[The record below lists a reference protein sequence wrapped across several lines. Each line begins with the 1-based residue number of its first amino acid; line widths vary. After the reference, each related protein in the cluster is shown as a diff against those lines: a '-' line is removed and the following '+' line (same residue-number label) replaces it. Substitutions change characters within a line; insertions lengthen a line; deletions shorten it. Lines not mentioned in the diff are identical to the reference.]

1 MLVNYATPHPTTEAS
16 PLTPRL
22 FNVIISNDESRTPE
36 RFPED
41 LSGERLA
48 LHAPAVCRLCVH
60 AWESATSGVDETW
73 QAVRNEIPSITR
85 ESVFRILCEFAS
97 HGLVARLDSLSS
109 ARFDS
114 NPKPHGHFICEECGA
129 IIDFALPEGF
139 SISPELK
146 GATVSTL
153 EVRMTGLCPKHS
165 NEKRKEKKK

>member
-1 MLVNYATPHPTTEAS
+1 MDLELQKDFRKTCRANGWRCTRQRFVVYAFMHGNRQHP
-16 PLTPRL
+16 
-22 FNVIISNDESRTPE
+22 
-36 RFPED
+36 
-41 LSGERLA
+41 
-48 LHAPAVCRLCVH
+48 
-60 AWESATSGVDETW
+60 GVDETW